1 MDSNK
6 HVAYWTRYVLTLV
19 IAILSFNSYT
29 SAQDVDLSL
38 TSNYNSL
45 PQLESESIRNSNKL
59 FLSLTLNDFSV
70 QQYDVRLRLTIESN
84 GVSITTSNLT
94 NFNRFTLIPGVPIV
108 ITSRDLADYFD
119 VSTLDFSGIDKT
131 QFLEQGILPEGNYKL
146 CFTAIDAQA
155 DGVNPL
161 SNKDCD
167 LLPVRYSDE
176 PIIIS
181 KASDAI
187 ESQVLKWSPNIKE
200 SDEIS
205 YELYIYEFKG
215 EDVDEATT
223 YQLPK
228 YRYSINSESVDLKPI
243 LEELDSEMLYSFF
256 IKGKSKFG
264 FDHFIKNNGYSEG
277 LLFQNLQKSGG
288 CDGVGEVVFEEIEGP
303 NGSTLL
309 YAYVEG
315 CDPLS
320 GGIESESGFVSTV
333 PFSEG
338 NGYQAYFYCANPEGG
353 EPCEISG
360 VYGDPDCIIGSACL
374 TIGGCSGTLSINDN
388 NSTGGI
394 IDYSQWT
401 VGTGS
406 EGEFNVNGAANENH
420 RIMGEDPWGNQTV
433 IWEARP
439 EAASGKDGGWNTDRI
454 DIDNT
459 KTYRLSVWVNRKV
472 RGANGRF
479 YLGARGYGAAAG
491 IRNIANDK
499 KTTNPYFF
507 SSSSNSL
514 GPEDEWILVVAH
526 IYPHSHTGTTK
537 SPESGRYTL
546 IDGKIGNIL
555 AEYKWLPETTQSAHR
570 SYLYYC
576 SDPTVRQQW
585 AYPRFDVVDGTEP
598 SLEDLL
604 YGPNCNCDEECTR
617 VEISEEIDEEG
628 QLILTPILPGDCDL
642 NLGTGNEGDFLW
654 SNGETTLS
662 IVAAP
667 GGNYNFNAT
676 CSDGCCYK
684 GFYFIRGNCWP
695 GQWCSDGDACTIND
709 RLNRDCDC
717 IGEPIEDC
725 DPSDPDGPT
734 SGCAGDLS
742 INVTVDPGGGRYLSA
757 DISNITCD
765 DIIEY
770 VWNNDY
776 NINTEYYYSAI
787 EEDITLLVVCASG
800 CTYEAELN
808 LGCTQGEPCNDDG
821 DLTTLEY
828 YDENCEC
835 ITVDCPDVDGDGA
848 PDDCDEN
855 QPCYGSIDVIY
866 NEEQQIL
873 SVDISEVG
881 CPVNLTYLWS
891 NGATTASIPYVN
903 PSSSYSITV
912 TCATGCQ
919 YIKTKAESGTGCT
932 VGNSCPPS
940 DCASQAFLDNN
951 CNCIDVVPEY
961 TFTTNYEV
969 PGNNYEA
976 GLGQVTVTIEVDK
989 EGCENPQFV
998 WNTGQEGPA
1007 IVITNLEATYVVT
1020 VTCDDDCPFTVFY
1033 NLDAQDCVI
1042 GAPCTDGD
1050 ACTIFDTYNADC
1062 TCIGI
1067 EIVEGDCHE
1076 GSCVSGEI
1084 CDDGNPCTYFDIA
1097 YADYC
1102 CIGFYLIDENGEVV
1116 TDCGDDNPCII
1127 DAPCNDGNPCTTNDI
1142 YNEICQ
1148 CIGQPIL
1155 DINNNPINNCEEDG
1169 CVQEAEI
1176 IVSPTSQY
1184 NEVILTANLSSCD
1197 SDVTYLWNN
1206 ESTTKSIVV
1215 TSQTGTYSVIIS
1227 CGDCTYSAYYTTNG
1241 CLVGLPCNDGLDC
1254 TENDEVQENCEC
1266 HGTPIEDLEIT
1277 FSTDP
1282 VYEESC
1288 PQEVCLPDLN
1298 LSNNFYFQ
1306 EFIVELPSGELF
1318 KLNKGLNSEGFDF
1331 PYCLTYSG
1339 NFFPTPIAACDDL
1352 PSMAQLI
1359 SDINTWLD
1367 GNGIASTVTED
1378 PSSITVGEEVGCTYS
1393 IQISESSITFI
1404 SYSGYTDLIPEAVYD
1419 FSISGICGQGDM
1431 IGLNV
1436 TASHDCPQIGIDSDE
1451 TNTIIWSNG
1460 DQGESTYISTTNQN
1474 ICLEVSI
1481 TCANGCT
1488 YTSEYGNSCEGCI
1501 YGAFGTPCDDGN
1513 DCTINDAVTID
1524 CGCEGQPLADS
1535 DYDGVCDLDDICP
1548 LGDDNIDLD
1557 GDGIPDACDTD
1568 VDCPAGLGLTIEES
1582 ILTEPFT
1589 YCTFLNDPIF
1599 NTPSLDDDMNPV
1611 EGQEYL
1617 AEKLWLDAFV
1627 YIGALGTITIDKNTA
1642 PDDLNFPYEIEKGTA
1657 TLLPAKFF
1665 VDMESWLGNDM
1676 TFGASPSGADDVS
1689 ACVPMIESIDGEGNI
1704 IFTPDPIPGVL
1715 IHVTAVS
1722 PIIPSSLQFSWGEE
1736 EEEEEN
1742 NNTFTKSFSYFGD
1755 ENNQYPIT
1763 LTAATD
1769 VECGDNLT
1777 YAWSTGETTASINI
1791 ASPVGQY
1798 IVTVTCGICVDTE
1811 TYGDGACIVGE
1822 PCSITDACDTEHPGT
1837 FDPYCICNTFDD
1849 IILEDLD
1856 GDGIPDACDDEICDP
1871 EFIQSGSDDEQIC
1884 CNEPP
1889 ALVYSEDMVTKEANS
1904 YCVTIPES
1912 IITKLIFELDN
1923 GTSITLD
1930 ESLNYDP
1937 GDVTSNYFFHF
1948 PYCTMD
1954 NCDFYG
1960 DDLNDL
1966 DDPDGQY
1973 NDLPYNLK
1981 NITSLAYDLAK
1992 WAAFHGYDI
2001 KPSTIR
2007 NETSCSNCDANNG
2020 EYNLFI
2026 DEVDPVFQTNG
2037 NTQIGI
2043 SDIYLVTEIENGDLS
2058 ILFRSCDVDL
2068 KAGYLVTFDEY
2079 DGDCNITHVEV
2090 KHYNNGV
2097 LDEISDSGDNLDLSA
2112 YKFGPVPHQGVG
2124 FRATITCESG
2134 CIYTIETPD
2143 ADCIVGEECVFPNPC
2158 ADISVMA
2165 YDDYDCTCIH
2175 IGDNLDDDL
2184 DGVCNDKDQCPGEDD
2199 NLDTDGDGIPD
2210 CLDTECNI
2218 ALCSYVAELPF
2229 GNCADRT
2236 FCKELINIVVR
2247 LPNDDEIKLIAE
2259 PYFNF
2264 PYSLAAHPTCNTEG
2278 ENQLVG
2284 DLKAWFYLNEYRF
2297 GEITVENGVIS
2308 ITNTEIVFVGLE
2320 NECGDKIEFG
2330 ETCLERCDYQTSIR
2344 SDFNVSDCFI
2354 LFDFI
2359 LLEDGNKVLLTE
2371 KFPNEL
2377 NFPYC
2382 IDRNFNPCNNSC
2394 SSLDELEKELSFVLD
2409 CEVVL
2414 DITINGSDLSIL
2426 IKIIDSPILFTHAV
2440 SNENPEHH
2448 ITSICIIGCDDGWAC
2463 TVNDQYDENCNCI
2476 GTFLD
2481 SDDDGVCD
2489 AEDLCDGF
2497 PDYLDINN
2505 NNIPDCQENEV
2516 TIPCDPSDIPYCK
2529 YLDNILQPDNIGK
2542 VQMNNLIE
2550 IQLFLKS
2557 RFDNLDNP
2565 LHYLPYPLLQAQ
2577 LEINQDCDSDGIV
2590 DILDP
2595 CPCVKAIEIGEDGD
2609 PHLWGTHSDIDCIL
2623 SSCDSNNHCKKND
2636 PINCDINY
2644 TEDYQKERAWLLNT
2658 FLFTVIDG
2666 SHSYAYEESI
2676 LGVTFNTEVII
2687 TSTCA
2692 TDNAFLAA
2700 NNLNLDIGDTNDNGY
2715 IYDKKSKC
2723 YVYFDIDCEGNC
2735 LVNYA
2740 KDQSGNNACEDV
2752 EIVGDICTTDLSNTQ
2767 LVELETGE
2775 TEIVSNPGYFYIQCP
2790 NLTDYPDADI
2800 CDLWEIVANPLYD
2813 PANPN
2818 GEDPC
2823 KCQQQMNANGTPATA
2838 QDSDGDGVC
2847 DILDQC
2853 APAVDEDGNPIL
2865 NPTQAGYVSFWDDLN
2880 GNGIP
2885 DCQEG
2890 CAENL
2895 TQYTKEGYSIPTGPG
2910 DVCDDMNPCTYDD
2923 VITAACMCEGVYIDT
2938 DDDGVY
2944 DCEDCGIDLLVDENG
2959 NPILDEDDN
2968 PILDEDGNPVVGCI
2982 PCNTN
2987 AYSVNVDA
2995 VGNIATAETPPGEIR
3010 TLVGCDVC
3018 PGIPD
3023 GDPLDVGGQYEGDLP
3038 MDYNDNGLPDCIDP
3052 PFKPICPDD
3061 FKIAEDGLGL
3071 ILVFY
3076 TDDLSE
3082 EDYPEPISFQGL
3094 TVSSSSLVAMD
3105 YLTVSF
3111 GREVN
3116 AQIEI
3121 DNELVDQII
3130 TEVYYPIEYLQ
3141 YDEGDFDNINI
3152 VYSDHQS
3159 CNIGGDDDV
3168 VPLPCPSLVSIGN
3181 GIVLF
3186 EQSSL
3191 GNIDLQDLIGTY
3203 TLTSGGT
3210 TVDIVASSDIDF
3222 DINNAF
3228 IKLLIDIELLSDFV
3242 DDFNGTITLPSGQI
3256 CTIENGE
3263 AETCNFVVSESETI
3277 TVSPGTPCDDL
3288 NDCTFGDIYVKDVDN
3303 NCICVGELKPDTDED
3318 GLCDAIDPCPEDPN
3332 ELDVNGDPIFDSC
3345 PCSPLELDLNLE
3357 SNPEMTEGNDFYLYL
3372 INDMSEYENVT
3383 ITIDDGQNDEVTQTI
3398 GASSPI
3404 IVSNLT
3410 GGYVY
3415 TITITANCNNSDPES
3430 LTYEVDAPFGDAPIL
3445 CGKSLEPIDV
3455 SHFSLLPSLANGEEF
3470 QASDFDVNV
3479 KQVTGGYGKYS
3490 GKGYI
3495 SVPFF
3500 NLARLNVVFKD
3511 ITINTDRQM
3520 IDGFLEIKGYG
3531 LAILGDEISDA
3542 INSNLDGIISVL
3554 TDLSDVLTTLIDI
3567 LEDAEKLID
3576 ETGHLVDPQ
3585 IVKCV
3590 EDNTA
3595 LLKDLKA
3602 QAEVEPTLPDDEL
3615 AAIKLQIEQVSSEL
3629 KDCLDQYNA
3638 ELESILNGILTF
3650 IPSAIGFISS
3660 DCSVNGSIISN
3671 EYTSIKS
3678 NSVTAFSENV
3688 TNALA
3693 QFLPVDQNVFNN
3705 PSMVN
3710 TNSFTKVV
3718 SADQGNNGEDSDI
3731 EEVIS
3736 YFQKQGKFD
3745 LCIAMPILNLHF
3757 QNNDMT
3763 LDQVTSLLKLFTQ
3776 FGADL
3781 SSIIGLDLKEGVLT
3795 HEQIFE
3801 KYQEEIEESFISVL
3815 ANFTY

>member
-1 MDSNK
+1 M
-6 HVAYWTRYVLTLV
+6 
-19 IAILSFNSYT
+19 SFS
-29 SAQDVDLSL
+29 
-38 TSNYNSL
+38 
-45 PQLESESIRNSNKL
+45 
-59 FLSLTLNDFSV
+59 
-70 QQYDVRLRLTIESN
+70 
-84 GVSITTSNLT
+84 
-94 NFNRFTLIPGVPIV
+94 
-108 ITSRDLADYFD
+108 
-119 VSTLDFSGIDKT
+119 
-131 QFLEQGILPEGNYKL
+131 
-146 CFTAIDAQA
+146 
-155 DGVNPL
+155 
-161 SNKDCD
+161 
-167 LLPVRYSDE
+167 
-176 PIIIS
+176 
-181 KASDAI
+181 
-187 ESQVLKWSPNIKE
+187 
-200 SDEIS
+200 
-205 YELYIYEFKG
+205 
-215 EDVDEATT
+215 
-223 YQLPK
+223 
-228 YRYSINSESVDLKPI
+228 
-243 LEELDSEMLYSFF
+243 
-256 IKGKSKFG
+256 
-264 FDHFIKNNGYSEG
+264 
-277 LLFQNLQKSGG
+277 
-288 CDGVGEVVFEEIEGP
+288 
-303 NGSTLL
+303 
-309 YAYVEG
+309 
-315 CDPLS
+315 
-320 GGIESESGFVSTV
+320 
-333 PFSEG
+333 
-338 NGYQAYFYCANPEGG
+338 
-353 EPCEISG
+353 
-360 VYGDPDCIIGSACL
+360 
-374 TIGGCSGTLSINDN
+374 
-388 NSTGGI
+388 
-394 IDYSQWT
+394 
-401 VGTGS
+401 
-406 EGEFNVNGAANENH
+406 
-420 RIMGEDPWGNQTV
+420 
-433 IWEARP
+433 
-439 EAASGKDGGWNTDRI
+439 
-454 DIDNT
+454 
-459 KTYRLSVWVNRKV
+459 
-472 RGANGRF
+472 
-479 YLGARGYGAAAG
+479 
-491 IRNIANDK
+491 
-499 KTTNPYFF
+499 
-507 SSSSNSL
+507 
-514 GPEDEWILVVAH
+514 
-526 IYPHSHTGTTK
+526 
-537 SPESGRYTL
+537 
-546 IDGKIGNIL
+546 
-555 AEYKWLPETTQSAHR
+555 
-570 SYLYYC
+570 
-576 SDPTVRQQW
+576 
-585 AYPRFDVVDGTEP
+585 
-598 SLEDLL
+598 
-604 YGPNCNCDEECTR
+604 
-617 VEISEEIDEEG
+617 
-628 QLILTPILPGDCDL
+628 
-642 NLGTGNEGDFLW
+642 
-654 SNGETTLS
+654 
-662 IVAAP
+662 
-667 GGNYNFNAT
+667 
-676 CSDGCCYK
+676 
-684 GFYFIRGNCWP
+684 
-695 GQWCSDGDACTIND
+695 
-709 RLNRDCDC
+709 
-717 IGEPIEDC
+717 
-725 DPSDPDGPT
+725 
-734 SGCAGDLS
+734 
-742 INVTVDPGGGRYLSA
+742 
-757 DISNITCD
+757 
-765 DIIEY
+765 
-770 VWNNDY
+770 
-776 NINTEYYYSAI
+776 
-787 EEDITLLVVCASG
+787 
-800 CTYEAELN
+800 
-808 LGCTQGEPCNDDG
+808 
-821 DLTTLEY
+821 
-828 YDENCEC
+828 
-835 ITVDCPDVDGDGA
+835 
-848 PDDCDEN
+848 
-855 QPCYGSIDVIY
+855 
-866 NEEQQIL
+866 EEQQIL

-2505 NNIPDCQENEV
+2505 NNIPDCLENEV

-2644 TEDYQKERAWLLNT
+2644 TADYQKERAWLLKT

-2666 SHSYAYEESI
+2666 SHSYTYEENI
-2676 LGVTFNTEVII
+2676 IGATINIDVKI

-2692 TDNAFLAA
+2692 TDIAFLAA
-2700 NNLNLDIGDTNDNGY
+2700 NNLILDPDDTNDNGY
-2715 IYDKKSKC
+2715 IYDQESKC

-2740 KDQSGNNACEDV
+2740 KDQSGDKACEDV
-2752 EIVGDICTTDLSNTQ
+2752 EIVGDICTTEPALGSQ
-2767 LVELETGE
+2767 SGYFLVECP
-2775 TEIVSNPGYFYIQCP
+2775 TEDENGDPY
-2790 NLTDYPDADI
+2790 DI

-2813 PANPN
+2813 PAIPN

-2853 APAVDEDGNPIL
+2853 APAVDEDGNMIL
-2865 NPTQAGYVSFWDDLN
+2865 DEYDGGVPVPGYVPYQDSDN
-2880 GNGIP
+2880 NNNGIP

-2890 CAENL
+2890 CGL
-2895 TQYTKEGYSIPTGPG
+2895 DLSGDTKEGYAIPTGPG
-2910 DVCDDMNPCTYDD
+2910 DVCDDGDACTYDD
-2923 VITAACMCEGVYIDT
+2923 VITAECECKGVYIDS

-2944 DCEDCGIDLLVDENG
+2944 DCEECDLGEGEIQNVALVING
-2959 NPILDEDDN
+2959 VVQKDD
-2968 PILDEDGNPVVGCI
+2968 DGNTI
-2982 PCNTN
+2982 M
-2987 AYSVNVDA
+2987 VDKEIFGFGTTTVFVDY
-2995 VGNIATAETPPGEIR
+2995 VGNETDQGADGARKLIN
-3010 TLVGCDVC
+3010 CDVC

-3023 GDPLDVGGQYEGDLP
+3023 GDPLDIGGQYPGDLP

-3052 PFKPICPDD
+3052 PYYPIGCPYTIDVVENEGIILS
-3061 FKIAEDGLGL
+3061 FLG
-3071 ILVFY
+3071 
-3076 TDDLSE
+3076 E
-3082 EDYPEPISFQGL
+3082 
-3094 TVSSSSLVAMD
+3094 
-3105 YLTVSF
+3105 
-3111 GREVN
+3111 N
-3116 AQIEI
+3116 I
-3121 DNELVDQII
+3121 DVNELPNPI
-3130 TEVYYPIEYLQ
+3130 TISISGTSQSGLYYNEFTILEFTRETISADGNNVLEVYYSSPGIL
-3141 YDEGDFDNINI
+3141 DFDFDNTVISI
-3152 VYSDHQS
+3152 SYGDHQPCLFGNNPNPVAQDLCPTNVEYINGELVITFNYS
-3159 CNIGGDDDV
+3159 NEDVIIDYTTIIGDYILTYLDEENNEVEVPIEIANDNMDV
-3168 VPLPCPSLVSIGN
+3168 VIVNAASFNIPLPDFILPDLYEITIPG
-3181 GIVLF
+3181 GI
-3186 EQSSL
+3186 
-3191 GNIDLQDLIGTY
+3191 
-3203 TLTSGGT
+3203 
-3210 TVDIVASSDIDF
+3210 
-3222 DINNAF
+3222 
-3228 IKLLIDIELLSDFV
+3228 
-3242 DDFNGTITLPSGQI
+3242 
-3256 CTIENGE
+3256 
-3263 AETCNFVVSESETI
+3263 TCNYDGEELEA
-3277 TVSPGTPCDDL
+3277 PCQGNLNKPCDDGMECTY
-3288 NDCTFGDIYVKDVDN
+3288 NDKIIILSDGSCGCQGID
-3303 NCICVGELKPDTDED
+3303 KPDTDSD
-3318 GLCDAIDPCPEDPN
+3318 GFCDSIDPCPEFANAMPPSGLVVDIN
-3332 ELDVNGDPIFDSC
+3332 DC
-3345 PCSPLELDLNLE
+3345 PCTDLELSTLE
-3357 SNPEMTEGNDFYLYL
+3357 TENPGLQNGNDFYIYFGSDLSGYS
-3372 INDMSEYENVT
+3372 N
-3383 ITIDDGQNDEVTQTI
+3383 ITIEVDNGQDDPFDPTNGNGVEPV
-3398 GASSPI
+3398 SPI
-3404 IVSNLT
+3404 VINNLT
-3410 GGYVY
+3410 PGHTY
-3415 TITITANCNNSDPES
+3415 TITITVYCDNGTPQTAIFDID
-3430 LTYEVDAPFGDAPIL
+3430 VPFGDNPII
-3445 CGKSLEPIDV
+3445 CGVELEPYDIT
-3455 SHFSLLPSLANGEEF
+3455 SYTLLSSLQKGEEF
-3470 QASDFDVNV
+3470 IASDFNV
-3479 KQVTGGYGKYS
+3479 SVRQVQGSYGKYS

-3495 SVPFF
+3495 SVPYF
-3500 NLARLNVVFKD
+3500 NAARLNVEFTN
-3511 ITINTDRQM
+3511 ITISADRQM

-3531 LAILGDEISDA
+3531 LAILGDDISDA
-3542 INSNLDGIISVL
+3542 IKGGLDGVIGVL
-3554 TDLSDVLTTLIDI
+3554 EDLSDVLEELIPI
-3567 LEDAEKLID
+3567 LEDLETLV
-3576 ETGHLVDPQ
+3576 ETTGHLVDPLTK
-3585 IVKCV
+3585 KCV
-3590 EDNTA
+3590 EDKANELEA
-3595 LLKDLKA
+3595 LKLA
-3602 QAEVEPTLPDDEL
+3602 AEANPKPSDAEL
-3615 AAIKLQIEQVSSEL
+3615 AQIKLDIESVSAEL
-3629 KDCLDQYNA
+3629 KDCLDDYNA
-3638 ELESILNGILTF
+3638 QLDVILGKLYQVFVKGFESMTLECTNTPYLADYQGVESWPQDQLNLLIGSLGSNTFSPDNNADGVEFEVDPDADPNNVEYLLKPIESSWDIDDPNLVLRKEFYDKEVTFARCKFLDIVGNSPGGFSDTDAKILF
-3650 IPSAIGFISS
+3650 
-3660 DCSVNGSIISN
+3660 
-3671 EYTSIKS
+3671 K
-3678 NSVTAFSENV
+3678 AFMG
-3688 TNALA
+3688 AGL
-3693 QFLPVDQNVFNN
+3693 
-3705 PSMVN
+3705 
-3710 TNSFTKVV
+3710 
-3718 SADQGNNGEDSDI
+3718 
-3731 EEVIS
+3731 EVIDDLGPAIQSDDTPLTIYTNNKQLIDKAFNS
-3736 YFQKQGKFD
+3736 YLIHYLYKTGK
-3745 LCIAMPILNLHF
+3745 
-3757 QNNDMT
+3757 
-3763 LDQVTSLLKLFTQ
+3763 
-3776 FGADL
+3776 
-3781 SSIIGLDLKEGVLT
+3781 
-3795 HEQIFE
+3795 
-3801 KYQEEIEESFISVL
+3801 
-3815 ANFTY
+3815 